1 MKQQSQIVEQSLSDN
16 KKPVTHEQDHPG
28 VRFPPPLVHVLA
40 VLAGGAIHYF
50 APRAVLPVIPARW
63 IGGVLLILALIL
75 AFFSFRAFKQAK
87 TTLRTDQPVSTLV
100 TTGIYHYSRNP
111 NYLSMTLLFLSLGI
125 LFNSLWIVALL
136 VPVSVWLWWR
146 VVPAEETYLLRVFEQ
161 DYVDYQT
168 EVRRWI

>member
-1 MKQQSQIVEQSLSDN
+1 MKKRSQIVEQQLSGN
-16 KKPVTHEQDHPG
+16 KKPVAHEQDHPD

-40 VLAGGAIHYF
+40 VVAGGAIHYF
-50 APRAVLPVIPARW
+50 SPRAILPVVPARW

-75 AFFSFRAFKQAK
+75 AFFSFRAFKRAK

-100 TTGIYHYSRNP
+100 TTGIYRFSRNP

-125 LFNSLWIVALL
+125 LINSLWIIALL
-136 VPVSVWLWWR
+136 VPVTVWLWWR
-146 VVPAEETYLLRVFEQ
+146 VVPAEEAYLLREFGQ
-161 DYVDYQT
+161 DYQDYQT